1 VEECVAENPLAKMQ
15 SGKVSRKI
23 RRQLRKLTVDDEKV
37 MKLKD
42 TGSRDRQRQRQA
54 RAVAGV
60 EA

>member
-1 VEECVAENPLAKMQ
+1 MQ